1 MKVQDVKREGPAIVG
16 LSVELSNSEIGS
28 IDRILWTVD
37 NAISTGINQAIAIA
51 KANGQQ
57 YNLEDEIPVAIDLKS
72 LRKLQWLL
80 YQLTRVNRSDL
91 FHEATREFESDVNA
105 INNAIKTK

>member
-28 IDRILWTVD
+28 IDRVLWTVD

-51 KANGQQ
+51 KASGNQ
-57 YNLEDEIPVAIDLKS
+57 YNLDDEIPVAVDLKS

-91 FHEATREFESDVNA
+91 FCEAIREFESDVNA
-105 INNAIKTK
+105 INNAVKTK

>member
-28 IDRILWTVD
+28 IDRVLWTLD
-37 NAISTGINQAIAIA
+37 NAISRGVEQAITIA
-51 KANGQQ
+51 KADGNQ
-57 YNLEDEIPVAIDLKS
+57 YKPDDEIPVAVDLKS
-72 LRKLQWLL
+72 LRKIQWLL

-91 FHEATREFESDVNA
+91 FCEATREFESDLNA
-105 INNAIKTK
+105 INNAVKTK